1 MQIWSALKV
10 NMIANDKSSWMTL
23 EFFFSASSFP
33 NFWLPWLKSGPTTF
47 CQPDILS
54 VCHSVNISFLQY
66 PILTTCN
73 LVNLSLHQL
82 AILSTCCFYQLAIL
96 SVCHVVNISFLQNPI
111 LTTWHFVNLSFHFLA
126 ILSLCQ
132 HGIASTYLFSQLFI

>member
-10 NMIANDKSSWMTL
+10 NMIANDRSSWMTL
-23 EFFFSASSFP
+23 DFFFSVIFSKFLIAMTKK
-33 NFWLPWLKSGPTTF
+33 WRYDI
-47 CQPDILS
+47 CQLDILS
-54 VCHSVNISFLQY
+54 VCHGVNISFLQY

-73 LVNLSLHQL
+73 LVILSLHQL

-96 SVCHVVNISFLQNPI
+96 SHCHVVNISFLQNPN
-111 LTTWHFVNLSFHFLA
+111 LTTWHFVNLSFHYLA

-132 HGIASTYLFSQLFI
+132 HGIASTYLFCQLSI